1 MLGYVF
7 LILVFVIIYWFFT
20 RGRLYKI
27 KWSTLRKKSPK
38 PISDEWFNAV
48 ICGPQG
54 SGKTYLAVYLA
65 TLQSKNR
72 CKYIKTNIKS
82 LKLKGYEVRYF
93 EKIQEIYKDTDNN
106 CIYIIDEVSRKYD
119 KSSRTDTNFY
129 AWLMQSRKRCRIV
142 YLITQEFKELPM
154 WIRRPL
160 KRSYSTKPLLFFKNI
175 FITTIGDAENMI
187 LDKDSLE
194 WTCPPLRFLIYKRN
208 KCIADSYDTFEP
220 INQL

>member
-1 MLGYVF
+1 MFGFVV
-7 LILVFVIIYWFFT
+7 LILVAVACYWLFT
-20 RGRLYKI
+20 KGRLYKV
-27 KWSTLRKKSPK
+27 KWSTFRKKSPK
-38 PISDEWFNAV
+38 PISDEWFNGV

-54 SGKTYLAVYLA
+54 TGKTYLAVYLA
-65 TLQSKNR
+65 TLQNKKR

-82 LKLKGYEVRYF
+82 LKLQDYDVRYF
-93 EKIQEIYKDTDNN
+93 EKIEEIFRDTESN

-119 KSSRTDTNFY
+119 KSSRTDTQFY
-129 AWLMQSRKRCRIV
+129 AWLMQSRKRCRLV

-160 KRSYSTKPLLFFKNI
+160 KRSYSTKPFLFFKNI

-187 LDKDSLE
+187 LDKDTLE
-194 WTCPPLRFLIYKRN
+194 WTCPPISFLIYKRN
-208 KCIADSYDTFEP
+208 KCITDLYDTFEP